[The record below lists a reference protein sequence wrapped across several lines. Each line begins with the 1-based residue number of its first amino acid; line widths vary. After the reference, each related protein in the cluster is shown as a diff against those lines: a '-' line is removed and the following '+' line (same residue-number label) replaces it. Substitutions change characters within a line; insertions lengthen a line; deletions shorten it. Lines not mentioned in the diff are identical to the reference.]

1 MGLVAKKS
9 VNQTTSVQAPAQVA
23 IDNSIVKA
31 IDPDKVSMRMRKIVE
46 SYPDRYR
53 RSIFAVMAAMVVDV
67 PIAVYEENVTHDM
80 LEMIRLF
87 TGKVVVENKF
97 DKMLIMRERSSTL
110 KVSETIMSIML
121 PGLPP
126 FSDADSLFK
135 TPYPMPSETTIKY
148 SSIKASVQFI
158 NKIEFADDAKA
169 KFVEIATTLQSQ
181 LGDDFAPQKMYFMIP
196 IVKTVAF
203 INGHKKVQIEDL
215 GILDCSWTK
224 PSRRDEFVSVVDSI
238 VSNFT
243 GIAEQFRGKLAK
255 IRTRFSQARA
265 AVANNQLP
273 NYWDTTIPS
282 SWSLDDVIVNCIN
295 DTSEAEAELI
305 ALTDGKSPTNKAH
318 APLFAVYDEAKSM
331 KKMFAQAKGVKV

>member
-9 VNQTTSVQAPAQVA
+9 VNQTTSIQSPAQVA
-23 IDNSIVKA
+23 VDNSINKT
-31 IDPDKVSMRMRKIVE
+31 IDPDKVSLRMRKIIE

-53 RSIFAVMAAMVVDV
+53 RSIAAIMTAMIVDIPV
-67 PIAVYEENVTHDM
+67 AVYEENTTHDM

-97 DKMLIMRERSSTL
+97 DKLLIMRERSSIL
-110 KVSETIMSIML
+110 KVNETIMSVML
-121 PGLPP
+121 PSLPP
-126 FSDADSLFK
+126 FSDADSLFR
-135 TPYPMPSETTIKY
+135 TPYPMPAETTIKY

-196 IVKTVAF
+196 VVKAVAF

-215 GILDCSWTK
+215 GILDCSWSK
-224 PSRRDEFVSVVDSI
+224 PTRRDEFVSVVDSI

-305 ALTDGKSPTNKAH
+305 TLTDGRR
-318 APLFAVYDEAKSM
+318 D
-331 KKMFAQAKGVKV
+331 